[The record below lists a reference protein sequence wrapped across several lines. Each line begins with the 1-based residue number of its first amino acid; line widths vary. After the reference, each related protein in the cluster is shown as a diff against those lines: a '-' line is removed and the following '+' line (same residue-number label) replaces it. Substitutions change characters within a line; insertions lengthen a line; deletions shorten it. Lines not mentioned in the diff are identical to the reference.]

1 MKSDRDALVQLQNT
15 RLAISRLFNVILNE
29 MRSFKFVETL
39 KVTFVKRKDEHKP
52 AYFNSREQ
60 IVLIPNDFLPS
71 LGVSQQQLLN
81 GIGVWLSEG
90 SGWTISSIDEHYI
103 KTVAYEP
110 SKGSSYIPLSIELQ
124 HSRKGL
130 VNLKNEDNKC
140 FRWCQ
145 IRHLHPQ
152 ENDQQRIEK
161 SDRKMI
167 QELNYQG
174 VEFPV
179 ATKHYVKIEEQNSIN
194 VYVFGYEDKQF
205 YAVFV
210 SKGSNEK
217 VLNVLLITEGEKK
230 HYWLIKDLNRMMY
243 NKTKHRE
250 RKHFCMHCLR
260 CLSAEEVF
268 SKHKTNCMVIYGECL
283 KRALIYSNFRTI
295 ISKCLRP
302 LLYMQILRRLRRRYK
317 DASLVVLNLVPT
329 NIKSTLAAAMVTK

>member
-15 RLAISRLFNVILNE
+15 RLAISRLFNVIVNE

-39 KVTFVKRKDEHKP
+39 KVTFVKRKDEQNIYKP
-52 AYFNSREQ
+52 AYFNSRAQ
-60 IVLIPNDFLPS
+60 IVLTPNDFLPS

-90 SGWTISSIDEHYI
+90 SGWTIRSIAEHYI
-103 KTVAYEP
+103 NTVVYEP
-110 SKGSSYIPLSIELQ
+110 TKGSSYIPLPIELQ

-130 VNLKNEDNKC
+130 VNLKNADSEC
-140 FRWCQ
+140 FRWSQ
-145 IRHLHPQ
+145 IRHLNPQ
-152 ENDQQRIEK
+152 EDDQQRIEK
-161 SDRKMI
+161 SDRKMS

-174 VEFPV
+174 VKSPF
-179 ATKHYVKIEEQNSIN
+179 ATKHYVKNEEQNSIN
-194 VYVFGYEDKQF
+194 VNVFGYEDKQF

-230 HYWLIKDLNRMMY
+230 HYLLIKDFNRMMY

-250 RKHFCMHCLR
+250 RKHFCMHCLQ

-268 SKHKTNCMVIYGECL
+268 SKHKTNCMVIYGEQAIRMPQ
-283 KRALIYSNFRTI
+283 KGIN
-295 ISKCLRP
+295 
-302 LLYMQILRRLRRRYK
+302 ILQF
-317 DASLVVLNLVPT
+317 
-329 NIKSTLAAAMVTK
+329 